1 MAESVPVINYPT
13 IIRYQPLMEGEHCF
27 YYGVEDE
34 HLYNVIKNALKN
46 KDRLKQMGET
56 ARKHCLQYHIRS
68 KILQYIIETTLAQRN
83 HV

>member
-27 YYGVEDE
+27 YYGVEGE

-46 KDRLKQMGET
+46 KDRLKQMEKRRENI
-56 ARKHCLQYHIRS
+56 ACNIIPVRKFFS
-68 KILQYIIETTLAQRN
+68 IL
-83 HV
+83 